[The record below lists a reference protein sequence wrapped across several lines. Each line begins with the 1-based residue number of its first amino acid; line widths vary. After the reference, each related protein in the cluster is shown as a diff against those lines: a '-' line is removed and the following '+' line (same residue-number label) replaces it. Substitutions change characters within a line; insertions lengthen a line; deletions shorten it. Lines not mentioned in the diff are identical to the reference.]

1 MLDVG
6 CGYGW
11 HCAYASDG
19 GARSVL
25 GLDISEKM
33 IETARQRNAR
43 PNVTCRTC
51 AFEDAALPD
60 GAFDVVIS
68 SLMIHYL
75 ADYGAFVDCVRR
87 WLRPGGRLIYTV
99 EHPVFTAQ
107 GPQDWV
113 YAPDGRID
121 HFPVDRYFD
130 EGKRDA
136 VFLGEH
142 IVKYH
147 RTLATYLGGLLSRG
161 FAIEQVCEPAPTPE
175 MVRDIPGMADELRR
189 PMMLIV
195 SARRGA

>member
-1 MLDVG
+1 M
-6 CGYGW
+6 
-11 HCAYASDG
+11 
-19 GARSVL
+19 
-25 GLDISEKM
+25 
-33 IETARQRNAR
+33 
-43 PNVTCRTC
+43 
-51 AFEDAALPD
+51 
-60 GAFDVVIS
+60 
-68 SLMIHYL
+68 
-75 ADYGAFVDCVRR
+75 
-87 WLRPGGRLIYTV
+87 
-99 EHPVFTAQ
+99 FTAQ

-113 YAPDGRID
+113 YAPDGGID

-147 RTLATYLGGLLSRG
+147 RTLTTYLGGLLSRG